1 MDVVKELTKVGKDL
15 GLEGE
20 ALNTFVSE
28 QQVILRD
35 ERQAARDAERER
47 REAERE
53 IREMEVRAERE
64 RHERELK
71 AKADEQEKQ
80 REIKEYELQLKKQEI
95 ELKRNEL
102 LAQEAEKVRQKELK
116 ERELEVQYRHANE
129 EMELKADEERKIRIA
144 DRAKYEAE
152 IALERERLVAEREK
166 LEREYE
172 MQIEL
177 QDRRHFAEMERI
189 TAQRAERP
197 IPAPRD
203 TIKARTPKIPAFNE
217 GKDEMDAYLL
227 RFERYATAQGWKRES
242 WATDLSA
249 LLQGKA
255 LDVYALMPQEDAMDY
270 DKLKCA
276 LLQRYQLTEEGF
288 KRKYRK
294 CRPETGETF
303 QQFSARLKS
312 YFTRWIDMSGI
323 PKTFEGLQDLM
334 LRDQFTFIC
343 NRELELFLREREPT
357 SLEQASKL
365 ADSYK
370 EARYVDIVNL
380 TFKND
385 RGRSRSASRSRSP
398 VKRDQI
404 PNNQNSYGRGRGK
417 YYPGLKCYNCGGT
430 HYRRECPELKPGIM
444 KVGAVGHRG
453 RSPTK
458 KVTFQSKDSEVQ
470 TTYEDSH
477 EDVTQCYAQSMVGI
491 FSSDVNE
498 TDTGSCSLETRYHPG
513 LRFNESLAGRQ
524 YLTFTGWVHI
534 CISIMLF
541 LTSQCPGDI
550 LAFMVWFLSICN
562 NVITFVAVVTVALRV
577 DSIVTDW
584 HISFIWVSVV
594 SVMTNW
600 WLWPH
605 RWKPNNK
612 VNTTCSNAECS
623 SDVEWKYVRWKAR
636 KAEQAICRVFSGLRL
651 TPIAFAVSSGIRV

>member
-20 ALNTFVSE
+20 ALNAFVSE

-35 ERQAARDAERER
+35 DRQAARDAERER

-53 IREMEVRAERE
+53 KEKAEREIREMELRAERE

-385 RGRSRSASRSRSP
+385 RGRSRSNSASRSRSP
-398 VKRDQI
+398 VKRDQN

-417 YYPGLKCYNCGGT
+417 YYPGLKCYNVVEHVTGG
-430 HYRRECPELKPGIM
+430 
-444 KVGAVGHRG
+444 
-453 RSPTK
+453 
-458 KVTFQSKDSEVQ
+458 
-470 TTYEDSH
+470 
-477 EDVTQCYAQSMVGI
+477 
-491 FSSDVNE
+491 
-498 TDTGSCSLETRYHPG
+498 
-513 LRFNESLAGRQ
+513 
-524 YLTFTGWVHI
+524 
-534 CISIMLF
+534 
-541 LTSQCPGDI
+541 
-550 LAFMVWFLSICN
+550 
-562 NVITFVAVVTVALRV
+562 
-577 DSIVTDW
+577 
-584 HISFIWVSVV
+584 SVR
-594 SVMTNW
+594 N
-600 WLWPH
+600 
-605 RWKPNNK
+605 
-612 VNTTCSNAECS
+612 
-623 SDVEWKYVRWKAR
+623 
-636 KAEQAICRVFSGLRL
+636 
-651 TPIAFAVSSGIRV
+651 